1 MQLHGPKNVES
12 DNQVR
17 RNSKKQW
24 LNNDHNNFND
34 NDDGCQHQ
42 LRRPAREQQQKRN
55 RRPPN
60 RKRNELQKS
69 SRSFLES
76 SGVVFPVS
84 SSEVLKGLC
93 LDKSINKGTSVG
105 KNEEWGSLG

>member
-24 LNNDHNNFND
+24 LNGHNNFND
-34 NDDGCQHQ
+34 DDDGCQHQ

-69 SRSFLES
+69 SRSFLEA

-84 SSEVLKGLC
+84 SFEVLKGLSPE
-93 LDKSINKGTSVG
+93 KSINKGTLVG
-105 KNEEWGSLG
+105 KNEEWGTFG